1 MRKMHQIGMART
13 RKLDLACRG
22 VYRCGSEE
30 TDSNYLV
37 SDLAGTSFLSSHEQ
51 LNGPLDAT
59 ARRLSREISHLLGTS
74 TSRRPSSVELGWK
87 NFAVER
93 RTILPCEKPEVKLS
107 HHFLILWDV
116 RVAEGEIADRSGRF
130 SPYKKYPNTITT
142 CLPGSRP
149 AVRSRFDQEVIVGAI
164 HPDFIVGIEEE
175 LDKRPSGSLR
185 QLYGTDAPDLR
196 NLLRLLLKESETG
209 GLCGTL
215 YAESLVTALA
225 TRLVYAARSHKPHT
239 SSRSSPLPPRLLR
252 RVLERMRADVSAN
265 LDLATLAAESG
276 YSRAHFLR
284 TFRAATGQTPH
295 GYLIELRLEKARA
308 LVASRSMPLIDIAA
322 VCGFS
327 SHAHLTTVF
336 RSRFGVPPSAYR
348 RGL

>member
-1 MRKMHQIGMART
+1 LYSDALLNEPLDSTT
-13 RKLDLACRG
+13 RRE
-22 VYRCGSEE
+22 STEI
-30 TDSNYLV
+30 
-37 SDLAGTSFLSSHEQ
+37 SDLLGSST
-51 LNGPLDAT
+51 LRG
-59 ARRLSREISHLLGTS
+59 
-74 TSRRPSSVELGWK
+74 PSSVDLEWK
-87 NFAVER
+87 NFVVER
-93 RTILPCEKPEVKLS
+93 RTILPSEKPEVKLS

-116 RVAEGEIADRSGRF
+116 RAAEGESAYRSGRF

-149 AVRSRFDQEVIVGAI
+149 AVRSRFDHEVIVGAI

-175 LDKRPSGSLR
+175 LDKRPIGSLL
-185 QLYGTDAPDLR
+185 QLYGTDVPDLR

-209 GLCGTL
+209 GPYGTL
-215 YAESLVTALA
+215 YAESLMTALA
-225 TRLVYAARSHKPHT
+225 TRLVYAARSHKPHS
-239 SSRSSPLPPRLLR
+239 SSRSSPLPTRLLR
-252 RVLERMRADVSAN
+252 RVLDRMRADVSAN

-295 GYLIELRLEKARA
+295 SYLMELRLEKARA

-322 VCGFS
+322 ACGFS
-327 SHAHLTTVF
+327 SHAHLTTTF
-336 RSRFGVPPSAYR
+336 RSRYGVAPSAYR

>member
-1 MRKMHQIGMART
+1 
-13 RKLDLACRG
+13 
-22 VYRCGSEE
+22 
-30 TDSNYLV
+30 
-37 SDLAGTSFLSSHEQ
+37 
-51 LNGPLDAT
+51 
-59 ARRLSREISHLLGTS
+59 LGTS
-74 TSRRPSSVELGWK
+74 TLRGPSSVDLGWK

-93 RTILPCEKPEVKLS
+93 RTILPCEKAEVKLS

-116 RVAEGEIADRSGRF
+116 RAAEGESAYRNGQF

-149 AVRSRFDQEVIVGAI
+149 AVRSRFDHEVIVGAI

-175 LDKRPSGSLR
+175 LDKRPSRSLR

-209 GLCGTL
+209 GPCGTL
-215 YAESLVTALA
+215 YAEALMTALA
-225 TRLVYAARSHKPHT
+225 TRLVYAARSYKSHT

-252 RVLERMRADVSAN
+252 RVVDLMRADVSAN

-295 GYLIELRLEKARA
+295 RYLMELRLERARA
-308 LVASRSMPLIDIAA
+308 LVTSRSIPLIDIALA
-322 VCGFS
+322 CGFS
-327 SHAHLTTVF
+327 SHAHFTTAF
-336 RSRFGVPPSAYR
+336 RSRYGVAPSAYR